1 MFCPSDTWSYGLLDK
16 FGQHVPEVTSEHV
29 LSWFRKQ
36 ENKSKH
42 FYSLIHFLSD
52 L

>member
-1 MFCPSDTWSYGLLDK
+1 MFCSSDTWSYGLLDK
-16 FGQHVPEVTSEHV
+16 FGQHVPEVTSEHI

-36 ENKSKH
+36 ENKNKH
-42 FYSLIHFLSD
+42 FYSLIHFLPD